1 MSQEADKVGRRA
13 ARRSRA
19 KAGAR
24 ARAQVSRSEPKA
36 GKDHRVGER
45 EGPAKTAVRVVLV
58 TAPDAETAARIART
72 LVDERLIAC
81 ANLVPGIRSIYRWEG
96 EVSDAAEV
104 LLVLKTRASRCAAV
118 AARVKDLHPYA
129 LPEVVALPVV
139 DGSEAY
145 LDWVIAESG

>member
-1 MSQEADKVGRRA
+1 MT
-13 ARRSRA
+13 
-19 KAGAR
+19 
-24 ARAQVSRSEPKA
+24 EP
-36 GKDHRVGER
+36 
-45 EGPAKTAVRVVLV
+45 VRVVLV
-58 TAPDAETAARIART
+58 TAPDAETAARIARA
-72 LVDERLIAC
+72 LVEERLIAC

-96 EVSDAAEV
+96 QVADESEV

-145 LDWVIAESG
+145 LDWVLAES

>member
-1 MSQEADKVGRRA
+1 MTE
-13 ARRSRA
+13 
-19 KAGAR
+19 
-24 ARAQVSRSEPKA
+24 E
-36 GKDHRVGER
+36 
-45 EGPAKTAVRVVLV
+45 VRVVLV
-58 TAPDAETAARIART
+58 TAPDAETAAAIGRT
-72 LVDERLIAC
+72 LVEERLCAC

-96 EVSDAAEV
+96 RVADEPEV

-145 LDWVIAESG
+145 LDWVLAESTKS